1 MLAGISR
8 VVGERL
14 TSANGTNTNRAMAE
28 LHESKSVAASDVH
41 IIGSITFKGELTFDG
56 KLSGGNI
63 TGRMLSLGSS
73 ATIDGDIECDALSIA
88 GIVNGNV
95 TVTGKCEL
103 HPSAQLNG
111 NLNTSR
117 LVMADGA
124 TLIGQVQI
132 RPAGTGGIPLSPK
145 K

>member
-1 MLAGISR
+1 
-8 VVGERL
+8 
-14 TSANGTNTNRAMAE
+14 MAE
-28 LHESKSVAASDVH
+28 LHDTKSIATSDVQ
-41 IIGSITFKGELTFDG
+41 IIGSLTFKGDLAFDG

-63 TGRMLSLGSS
+63 KGRALSLGTS
-73 ATIDGDIECDALSIA
+73 ARIDGNIECDSLSIA

-95 TVTGKCEL
+95 TVSGKCEL

-132 RPAGTGGIPLSPK
+132 RPAGAGGAPLPPK

>member
-1 MLAGISR
+1 MS
-8 VVGERL
+8 E
-14 TSANGTNTNRAMAE
+14 N
-28 LHESKSVAASDVH
+28 HDSKSVAASDVH
-41 IIGSITFKGELTFDG
+41 VTGSISFKGELAFDG
-56 KLSGGNI
+56 KLSGGGI
-63 TGRMLSLGSS
+63 KGRVLSLGSS
-73 ATIDGDIECDALSIA
+73 AKVDGNVECDSLAIG

-103 HPSAQLNG
+103 HSSAQIVG

-132 RPAGTGGIPLSPK
+132 RPAGGGAPPAPQQHQQQK

>member
-1 MLAGISR
+1 MS
-8 VVGERL
+8 
-14 TSANGTNTNRAMAE
+14 E
-28 LHESKSVAASDVH
+28 LFDSKSIATSDVQ
-41 IIGSITFKGELTFDG
+41 IIGSISFKGELAFDG

-63 TGRMLSLGSS
+63 KGRVLSLGAS
-73 ATIDGDIECDALSIA
+73 ARIDGNIECDALSIA

-95 TVTGKCEL
+95 TVSGKCEL
-103 HPSAQLNG
+103 HASAQLNG

-117 LVMADGA
+117 LVMEDGA

-132 RPAGTGGIPLSPK
+132 RPAGAAPLPPK

>member
-1 MLAGISR
+1 
-8 VVGERL
+8 
-14 TSANGTNTNRAMAE
+14 MAE
-28 LHESKSVAASDVH
+28 LHESKSVATSDVQ
-41 IIGSITFKGELTFDG
+41 IIGSISFKGELAFDG

-63 TGRMLSLGSS
+63 KGRVLSVGAS
-73 ATIDGDIECDALSIA
+73 AKIDGSIECDSLSIA

-95 TVTGKCEL
+95 TVSGKCEL
-103 HPSAQLNG
+103 HASAQLNG

-132 RPAGTGGIPLSPK
+132 RPAGPGAAPLPPK

>member
-1 MLAGISR
+1 
-8 VVGERL
+8 
-14 TSANGTNTNRAMAE
+14 MAE
-28 LHESKSVAASDVH
+28 LFESKSIATSDVQ
-41 IIGSITFKGELTFDG
+41 IVGSISFKGDLAFDG
-56 KLSGGNI
+56 KLSGGDI
-63 TGRMLSLGSS
+63 KGRVLSLGAS
-73 ATIDGDIECDALSIA
+73 ARIDGNIECDALSIA

-95 TVTGKCEL
+95 TVSGKCEL
-103 HPSAQLNG
+103 HASAQLNG

-132 RPAGTGGIPLSPK
+132 RPAGAGAAPLPPK

>member
-1 MLAGISR
+1 
-8 VVGERL
+8 
-14 TSANGTNTNRAMAE
+14 MAE
-28 LHESKSVAASDVH
+28 LHESKSVAASDVQ
-41 IIGSITFKGELTFDG
+41 IIGSISFKGELAFDG
-56 KLSGGNI
+56 KLSGGGI
-63 TGRMLSLGSS
+63 KGQALAIGSS
-73 ATIDGDIECDALSIA
+73 AKIDGNIECESLSIA

-95 TVTGKCEL
+95 TVAGKCEL
-103 HPSAQLNG
+103 HASAQLVG

-132 RPAGTGGIPLSPK
+132 RPSGSAAPQQPK

>member
-1 MLAGISR
+1 MS
-8 VVGERL
+8 EH
-14 TSANGTNTNRAMAE
+14 
-28 LHESKSVAASDVH
+28 HESKSVAASDVR
-41 IIGSITFKGELTFDG
+41 ITGSISFKGELAFDG
-56 KLSGGNI
+56 KLSGGGI
-63 TGRMLSLGSS
+63 KGRVLSLGPS
-73 ATIDGDIECDALSIA
+73 AKVDGNVECDSLAIA

-103 HPSAQLNG
+103 HSSAQIVG

-132 RPAGTGGIPLSPK
+132 RPAGGGAQQQHPQQQQQK

>member
-1 MLAGISR
+1 MS
-8 VVGERL
+8 
-14 TSANGTNTNRAMAE
+14 E
-28 LHESKSVAASDVH
+28 LLDSKSVATSDVQ
-41 IIGSITFKGELTFDG
+41 IVGSISFKGELAFDG
-56 KLSGGNI
+56 KLSGGGI
-63 TGRMLSLGSS
+63 KGHVLSLGAS
-73 ATIDGDIECDALSIA
+73 AKIDGNIECDALSIA
-88 GIVNGNV
+88 GVVNGNV

-103 HPSAQLNG
+103 HASAQLNG

-132 RPAGTGGIPLSPK
+132 RPPGAGAAAPQPPK